1 MCGVRVRQG
10 KLTGGEKDPS
20 APWRASLEEGMLKGS
35 FVSELAIRLQCFVP
49 ASPRAGGPLAKDHE
63 NLKSKGCGS
72 VKPAIKLF
80 QQFKNGL

>member
-10 KLTGGEKDPS
+10 KLTGGEKDPL

-49 ASPRAGGPLAKDHE
+49 ASPE
-63 NLKSKGCGS
+63 SKGGRAPCERPR
-72 VKPAIKLF
+72 KPEKQRLQICEASY
-80 QQFKNGL
+80 